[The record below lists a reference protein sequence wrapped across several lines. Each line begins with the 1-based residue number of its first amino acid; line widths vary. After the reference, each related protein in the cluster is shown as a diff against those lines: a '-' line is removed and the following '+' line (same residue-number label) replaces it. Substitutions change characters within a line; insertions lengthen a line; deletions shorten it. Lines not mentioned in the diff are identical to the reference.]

1 MVALVNDMGCTLSDR
16 GSSDGVEF
24 VRVGKREWRGFSQGM
39 VDL

>member
-24 VRVGKREWRGFSQGM
+24 VRVGKGSGGGLVRGW
-39 VDL
+39 